1 MSQSNPGHSQP
12 QSSQASSQALL
23 DELRSAADRAREE
36 RLKLA
41 RLVKH
46 SAELPVGQ
54 SSDTADLG
62 TTPDARFVALSQ
74 QIEQLEQTVSE
85 KLQALD
91 QVQQDIESRSQYL
104 ESLRHTITDTTRA
117 FVTQVEQAQHFKAHV
132 DAAKQHVKMSAGRVV
147 EDVRQHLA
155 EYEGPI
161 AKRIEQLT
169 EMDEQIDKRIAR
181 MQQMH
186 KQASEAVDQHLLAAL
201 RTAKEQAGDLAQPV
215 KEQVDKHLLEQAKKI
230 EEAIHAKIADLD
242 VDVEEAL
249 SPLTAQFDE
258 IVAKAQAKAD
268 ALADALPDRFEAIAE
283 EHADKIKSRLLELI
297 EEIKDTENEAGLL
310 GETLPDRIELLVT
323 EQVDRVRGRLT
334 EQANEMIEG
343 LDDETVAKVGERI
356 HQRIA
361 ESLDSYLAEADKH
374 AGGYVDGLVAKLE
387 KAREDALASYQET
400 VQKIEADS
408 SIDRE
413 QMMLRLDE
421 EVERL
426 TLLAD
431 QRLAH
436 AKGIVEG
443 ASDGIHARANAAVE
457 SALRQAD
464 NKIDEYETNSVDR
477 LRVIDQGIEQ
487 SITKS
492 YQRLAE
498 HEKEARKQGEEVFDL
513 AENAIAKA
521 QERLAQFEAG
531 ITQRVANASQTVD
544 ASIASI
550 DERMHRV
557 EQDASARVMQIVD
570 LAEESGRS
578 VSESIGELT
587 RSAQQTAARAQA
599 DLDEKLQAFEKISAA
614 ALQTAEQTLRS
625 NITELRDS
633 SRAMIEIVTKQVK
646 AQAAEI
652 EPQTIT
658 VIDQAEQ
665 TMRRRIS
672 DLRDSAQGMVEL
684 TVSRLEAQLN
694 DVKAKA
700 QQAAFKGIPQQGSDA
715 GQASD
720 AA

>member
-46 SAELPVGQ
+46 SAELPIGQ
-54 SSDTADLG
+54 PSDTPDMG

-147 EDVRQHLA
+147 DDVRQHLA

-230 EEAIHAKIADLD
+230 EQAIHAKIAELD

-258 IVAKAQAKAD
+258 IVAKAQSKAD
-268 ALADALPDRFEAIAE
+268 ALADALPERFDAIADE
-283 EHADKIKSRLLELI
+283 QADKVKARLVELI
-297 EEIKDTENEAGLL
+297 EEINDTENQADLL
-310 GETLPDRIELLVT
+310 GETLPDRIETLVA
-323 EQVDRVRGRLT
+323 EQVDRVHDRLT

-387 KAREDALASYQET
+387 TAREDALASYQET
-400 VQKIEADS
+400 VQKIESDC

-413 QMMLRLDE
+413 QMVLRLDE

-464 NKIDEYETNSVDR
+464 NKIDEYETSSVDR
-477 LRVIDQGIEQ
+477 LRVIDQGIEH

-498 HEKEARKQGEEVFDL
+498 HEKEARKQGEEVLDL

-544 ASIASI
+544 DSIASI

-672 DLRDSAQGMVEL
+672 DLRDSAQSMVEL

-694 DVKAKA
+694 DVKGKA
-700 QQAAFKGIPQQGSDA
+700 QQAAFKGIEPK
-715 GQASD
+715 D